1 MKLFLDTNVLIDFIL
16 ERPLFYQP
24 AAMIVSLAAERKI
37 DICVSALSVVTANFI
52 CIERCKMPLDVYRRK
67 VDFLRNFIEVCSVDS
82 SDINSSYEANWK
94 DFEDGVQYFSA
105 IRSADNRPRA
115 QSRRQLQPSRQCVWI
130 WRAGFLEM
138 RSRWRMDS
146 SWGRVVALF
155 ADLSIN
161 ILPAYLSSDTARKGS
176 VPALPFPSV
185 CEK

>member
-24 AAMIVSLAAERKI
+24 AAMVVSLAAERKI

-52 CIERCKMPLDVYRRK
+52 CIERCKMPLEVYRRK

-105 IRSADNRPRA
+105 IRSGVDYLVTRN
-115 QSRRQLQPSRQCVWI
+115 VKD
-130 WRAGFLEM
+130 FEEN
-138 RSRWRMDS
+138 
-146 SWGRVVALF
+146 
-155 ADLSIN
+155 DLKVITVDEACR
-161 ILPAYLSSDTARKGS
+161 LL
-176 VPALPFPSV
+176 
-185 CEK
+185 

>member
-24 AAMIVSLAAERKI
+24 AAMTVSLAAERKI

-67 VDFLRNFIEVCSVDS
+67 VEFLRNFIEVCSVDS

-105 IRSADNRPRA
+105 IRSGVDYLVTRN
-115 QSRRQLQPSRQCVWI
+115 VKD
-130 WRAGFLEM
+130 FEEN
-138 RSRWRMDS
+138 
-146 SWGRVVALF
+146 
-155 ADLSIN
+155 DLKVITVDEACR
-161 ILPAYLSSDTARKGS
+161 LL
-176 VPALPFPSV
+176 
-185 CEK
+185 

>member
-105 IRSADNRPRA
+105 LRSGVD
-115 QSRRQLQPSRQCVWI
+115 
-130 WRAGFLEM
+130 
-138 RSRWRMDS
+138 
-146 SWGRVVALF
+146 
-155 ADLSIN
+155 
-161 ILPAYLSSDTARKGS
+161 YLVTRNVQDFEENELKVITVDEACR
-176 VPALPFPSV
+176 LL
-185 CEK
+185 

>member
-37 DICVSALSVVTANFI
+37 VICVSALSVVTANFI

-105 IRSADNRPRA
+105 IRSGVDYLVTRN
-115 QSRRQLQPSRQCVWI
+115 VKD
-130 WRAGFLEM
+130 FEEN
-138 RSRWRMDS
+138 
-146 SWGRVVALF
+146 
-155 ADLSIN
+155 DLKVITVDEACR
-161 ILPAYLSSDTARKGS
+161 LL
-176 VPALPFPSV
+176 
-185 CEK
+185 

>member
-82 SDINSSYEANWK
+82 SDVNSSYEANWK

-105 IRSADNRPRA
+105 IRSGVDYLVTRNVKDFEEND
-115 QSRRQLQPSRQCVWI
+115 L
-130 WRAGFLEM
+130 
-138 RSRWRMDS
+138 
-146 SWGRVVALF
+146 RVITVDEACRL
-155 ADLSIN
+155 L
-161 ILPAYLSSDTARKGS
+161 
-176 VPALPFPSV
+176 
-185 CEK
+185 

>member
-1 MKLFLDTNVLIDFIL
+1 MKFFLDANVLIDFIL

-105 IRSADNRPRA
+105 IRSGVDYLVTRN
-115 QSRRQLQPSRQCVWI
+115 VKD
-130 WRAGFLEM
+130 FEEN
-138 RSRWRMDS
+138 
-146 SWGRVVALF
+146 
-155 ADLSIN
+155 DLKVITVDEACR
-161 ILPAYLSSDTARKGS
+161 LL
-176 VPALPFPSV
+176 
-185 CEK
+185 